1 MTSFLEQ
8 QPELYRFLFET
19 ANDAILLIDVESGCL
34 LDANQRACELIGYM
48 REELRRIN
56 YRNLHPS
63 TQQTYSAE
71 SGQAIEAEILHRD
84 GTRIPVEINAAHM
97 SLNGR
102 AVLASV
108 LRDLRPYREL
118 ERTLQE
124 AKSFY
129 RILCAQNLIGVYLM
143 QEGRFVCVNQ
153 YIADFLGYEHP
164 KDLIGRPIAEL
175 VHPEDLPIVEEQI
188 RRRLSGEVG
197 MVHYTL
203 RGLHRQ
209 GHFVDVEIMGTA
221 ITYQGSPAILGVM
234 LHTSEALRRARF
246 YEAENRILQDLL
258 HRTPLKTLLDALC
271 TAIETRLPEGI
282 CTILLLCNGR
292 LFRGASHMPPTYDEA
307 IEGIA
312 IGPDVG
318 SCGTA
323 AFTRKPV
330 WIADVLT
337 DFRWVAYRELAERF
351 NFRAC
356 WSFPIQN
363 AHGEVL
369 GTFAVYFPTIRTPA
383 PTEKEV
389 LARGASLAALILETH
404 RLQTENAHLAEVA
417 RQTSTRVVITNL
429 EHRVQWINEGF
440 TRLTG
445 YTLADIW
452 GRRLVDFLVGPQTD
466 RQTLAT
472 IGTQL
477 PEGLPIYT
485 RIYFYRKDGTGF
497 WDELRIEP
505 LRNPEGRFTGFL
517 AFNHDITQLV
527 TYEQELI
534 QARAEAETAARLKT
548 AFLANMS
555 HEIRTPLNSMLGFAE
570 LLDEKLTV
578 YGLPEL
584 WEFTEIIQRSGRR
597 LLRLIEDISEL
608 SRLEV
613 DRLVLR
619 TQPCAL
625 QPIVEEAIAELQP
638 QALQKGLALVV
649 HSEPVPPIEGDP
661 HRLHQIVT
669 NLVGNAIKYTN
680 KAKCTLCCGVKC
692 MQEAYRSCCA

>member
-1 MTSFLEQ
+1 M
-8 QPELYRFLFET
+8 
-19 ANDAILLIDVESGCL
+19 
-34 LDANQRACELIGYM
+34 
-48 REELRRIN
+48 
-56 YRNLHPS
+56 
-63 TQQTYSAE
+63 
-71 SGQAIEAEILHRD
+71 
-84 GTRIPVEINAAHM
+84 
-97 SLNGR
+97 
-102 AVLASV
+102 
-108 LRDLRPYREL
+108 
-118 ERTLQE
+118 
-124 AKSFY
+124 
-129 RILCAQNLIGVYLM
+129 
-143 QEGRFVCVNQ
+143 
-153 YIADFLGYEHP
+153 
-164 KDLIGRPIAEL
+164 
-175 VHPEDLPIVEEQI
+175 
-188 RRRLSGEVG
+188 
-197 MVHYTL
+197 
-203 RGLHRQ
+203 
-209 GHFVDVEIMGTA
+209 
-221 ITYQGSPAILGVM
+221 
-234 LHTSEALRRARF
+234 
-246 YEAENRILQDLL
+246 
-258 HRTPLKTLLDALC
+258 
-271 TAIETRLPEGI
+271 
-282 CTILLLCNGR
+282 
-292 LFRGASHMPPTYDEA
+292 
-307 IEGIA
+307 
-312 IGPDVG
+312 
-318 SCGTA
+318 
-323 AFTRKPV
+323 
-330 WIADVLT
+330 
-337 DFRWVAYRELAERF
+337 
-351 NFRAC
+351 
-356 WSFPIQN
+356 
-363 AHGEVL
+363 
-369 GTFAVYFPTIRTPA
+369 
-383 PTEKEV
+383 
-389 LARGASLAALILETH
+389 
-404 RLQTENAHLAEVA
+404 
-417 RQTSTRVVITNL
+417 
-429 EHRVQWINEGF
+429 QWINEGF

-584 WEFTEIIQRSGRR
+584 REFTEIIQRSGRR

-669 NLVGNAIKYTN
+669 NLVGNAIKYTKQGEVHVALRREMHAGSLQVVLCVTDTGSGIDPDFLPHLFEPFQRAPSEN
-680 KAKCTLCCGVKC
+680 NRVEGNGLGLAITKRLVEQMQGQITVDTTPGQGTTFMVRFPALLADAKA
-692 MQEAYRSCCA
+692 